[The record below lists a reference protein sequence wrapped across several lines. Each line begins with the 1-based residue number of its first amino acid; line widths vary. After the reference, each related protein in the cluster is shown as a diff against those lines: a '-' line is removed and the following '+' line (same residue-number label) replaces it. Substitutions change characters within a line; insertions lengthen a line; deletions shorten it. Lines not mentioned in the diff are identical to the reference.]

1 MSYLKVALRFLLSHV
16 MCTEIMIPN
25 GTENHWAYYL
35 DEFVNFQ
42 LRKYLE
48 NFLNVSNLSMCKKD
62 QIYKEAIVF

>member
-1 MSYLKVALRFLLSHV
+1 

-48 NFLNVSNLSMCKKD
+48 IFLNVSNLSMVKKIIKND
-62 QIYKEAIVF
+62 LNFSINYILILIF

>member
-1 MSYLKVALRFLLSHV
+1 
-16 MCTEIMIPN
+16 MCREIMIPN

-48 NFLNVSNLSMCKKD
+48 KFLIVSNLSMCKKD

>member
-1 MSYLKVALRFLLSHV
+1 

>member
-1 MSYLKVALRFLLSHV
+1 MSYLKVALPFLLSHV

-48 NFLNVSNLSMCKKD
+48 KFLNVSNLSMCKKD

>member
-1 MSYLKVALRFLLSHV
+1 

-25 GTENHWAYYL
+25 GTENHWVYYL

-48 NFLNVSNLSMCKKD
+48 KFLNVSNLSMCKKD
-62 QIYKEAIVF
+62 QIYKEAIAF